1 MQLWMKQK
9 QGQDDPDRCVV
20 VFFFPRLCS
29 KNDQTFEPLEPLKN
43 QKVVFG
49 RRNDLWIDFVL
60 RDSTTPPI
68 SVLPKLLRK
77 NHRKAKK
84 DKLLDFENLATAPK
98 ELKTSL
104 CDAF

>member
-20 VFFFPRLCS
+20 VLCCFFPPLCS

-49 RRNDLWIDFVL
+49 RRNDL
-60 RDSTTPPI
+60 
-68 SVLPKLLRK
+68 
-77 NHRKAKK
+77 
-84 DKLLDFENLATAPK
+84 
-98 ELKTSL
+98 
-104 CDAF
+104 